1 MDRRPCSFQT
11 LCSRLSFVLLF
22 MMMVG
27 PHGVHAQHGRSKF
40 KSSPCRI
47 FGVFHVEA
55 VAGMNWFSFED
66 AEAACVSL
74 GASLV
79 TKDELVRAMKEGHF
93 EACRYGWVKE
103 KEVYLPRVTM
113 HRKCGRSVLGLIQS
127 GFTSGKKYDAFC
139 FDRNEKRK
147 NSCEKDRKRL
157 TITTATRTPTRRSPT
172 SPPRT
177 SADRRTDSTATA
189 KPEASTPSLQPNK
202 TNNSSEKDSKTL
214 NITTA
219 TTASTRRSPTF
230 APRTSADQRTD
241 STATAKP
248 EASTPSLQ
256 PNQINNSSEKDS
268 KTLTITTA
276 TTALTR
282 RSPTSPPRM
291 SADRRT
297 DSMATA
303 KPEASTPSLQPNKTN
318 NSSKKDSKTLN
329 ITTATTT
336 PTRSSPTSPPRT
348 SADRHTDSTATAKP
362 EASTP
367 SLQPNS
373 TVNALASGA
382 TNTFFSTSAQAH
394 LGDRELSTGSDLR
407 LQSAMPSVARDAG
420 PVSGDRE
427 ASGDAPRDDSRPSDA
442 HTNVEMAV
450 STTQSP
456 QRDTQTS
463 QRNRTEST
471 VDSLAHGATN
481 AIWTLTQVHLDDS
494 GRLSTSRGFHVPSA
508 TPSVASDAN
517 PFSGDLEASGDAWEN
532 GSSFTDVPTNVEMAA
547 SSTQNLQTD
556 TYASQGHFTVL
567 DAALG
572 HGSSGSGAQL
582 LTTEGMKL
590 EPSNTQDWKHPVLII
605 LIFVAVVIAT
615 AAFCV
620 LKCRRKKKTKRFPVE
635 TSIPLSI
642 KVKVNAKAV
651 DGGESEK
658 QCMDGDV
665 VVEVVGCRGEH
676 ASASYKEYVKGF

>member
-157 TITTATRTPTRRSPT
+157 TITTATTTPTRRSPT

-189 KPEASTPSLQPNK
+189 KPEGSTPSLQPNK

-219 TTASTRRSPTF
+219 TTASTRRSPTSP
-230 APRTSADQRTD
+230 PRMSADRRTD

-318 NSSKKDSKTLN
+318 NSSEKDSKTLN

-336 PTRSSPTSPPRT
+336 PTRRSPTSPPRT
-348 SADRHTDSTATAKP
+348 SADWRTDSTATAKP

-367 SLQPNS
+367 SLQPK
-373 TVNALASGA
+373 
-382 TNTFFSTSAQAH
+382 
-394 LGDRELSTGSDLR
+394 
-407 LQSAMPSVARDAG
+407 
-420 PVSGDRE
+420 
-427 ASGDAPRDDSRPSDA
+427 
-442 HTNVEMAV
+442 
-450 STTQSP
+450 
-456 QRDTQTS
+456 
-463 QRNRTEST
+463 ST

-481 AIWTLTQVHLDDS
+481 AISTLTQVHLDDS

-676 ASASYKEYVKGF
+676 ASASYKEYVKGC

>member
-157 TITTATRTPTRRSPT
+157 TITTATTTPTRRSPT

-177 SADRRTDSTATA
+177 SADRRTDSTATAKPEGSTPSLQPNKTNNSSEKDSKTLNITTATTASTRRSPTSPPRMSADRRTDSTATA

-219 TTASTRRSPTF
+219 TT
-230 APRTSADQRTD
+230 
-241 STATAKP
+241 
-248 EASTPSLQ
+248 
-256 PNQINNSSEKDS
+256 
-268 KTLTITTA
+268 
-276 TTALTR
+276 
-282 RSPTSPPRM
+282 
-291 SADRRT
+291 
-297 DSMATA
+297 
-303 KPEASTPSLQPNKTN
+303 
-318 NSSKKDSKTLN
+318 
-329 ITTATTT
+329 T
-336 PTRSSPTSPPRT
+336 PTRRSPTSPPRT
-348 SADRHTDSTATAKP
+348 SADWRTDSTATAKP

-481 AIWTLTQVHLDDS
+481 AISTLTQVHLDDS

-676 ASASYKEYVKGF
+676 ASASYKEYVKGC

>member
-157 TITTATRTPTRRSPT
+157 TITTATTTPTRRSPT

-189 KPEASTPSLQPNK
+189 KPEG
-202 TNNSSEKDSKTL
+202 
-214 NITTA
+214 
-219 TTASTRRSPTF
+219 
-230 APRTSADQRTD
+230 
-241 STATAKP
+241 
-248 EASTPSLQ
+248 STPSLQ

-318 NSSKKDSKTLN
+318 NSSEKDSKTLN

-336 PTRSSPTSPPRT
+336 PTRRSPTSPPRT
-348 SADRHTDSTATAKP
+348 SADWRTDSTATAKP

-481 AIWTLTQVHLDDS
+481 AISTLTQVHLDDS

-676 ASASYKEYVKGF
+676 ASASYKEYVKGC

>member
-367 SLQPNS
+367 SLQPK
-373 TVNALASGA
+373 
-382 TNTFFSTSAQAH
+382 
-394 LGDRELSTGSDLR
+394 
-407 LQSAMPSVARDAG
+407 
-420 PVSGDRE
+420 
-427 ASGDAPRDDSRPSDA
+427 
-442 HTNVEMAV
+442 
-450 STTQSP
+450 
-456 QRDTQTS
+456 
-463 QRNRTEST
+463 ST

>member
-157 TITTATRTPTRRSPT
+157 TITTATTTPTRRSPT

-189 KPEASTPSLQPNK
+189 KPEGSTPSLQPNK

-219 TTASTRRSPTF
+219 TTASTRRSPTSP
-230 APRTSADQRTD
+230 PRMSADRRTD

-318 NSSKKDSKTLN
+318 NSSEKDSKTLN

-336 PTRSSPTSPPRT
+336 PTRRSPTSPPRT
-348 SADRHTDSTATAKP
+348 SADWRTDSTATAKP

-367 SLQPNS
+367 SLQP
-373 TVNALASGA
+373 
-382 TNTFFSTSAQAH
+382 
-394 LGDRELSTGSDLR
+394 
-407 LQSAMPSVARDAG
+407 M
-420 PVSGDRE
+420 
-427 ASGDAPRDDSRPSDA
+427 
-442 HTNVEMAV
+442 
-450 STTQSP
+450 
-456 QRDTQTS
+456 
-463 QRNRTEST
+463 
-471 VDSLAHGATN
+471 
-481 AIWTLTQVHLDDS
+481 
-494 GRLSTSRGFHVPSA
+494 
-508 TPSVASDAN
+508 
-517 PFSGDLEASGDAWEN
+517 
-532 GSSFTDVPTNVEMAA
+532 
-547 SSTQNLQTD
+547 
-556 TYASQGHFTVL
+556 L

-676 ASASYKEYVKGF
+676 ASASYKEYVKGC